1 MENSYAIIDEA
12 SGHLLNIVMWD
23 GNLEKWR
30 PPAGTRAELLSSL
43 DISTLISAQPNAPL
57 DQQPTTAEA
66 WIEQQ
71 GFYGNRPTT
80 LLYLKLKLDAVSK
93 FSPAL
98 SAVQGWLDQMIV
110 AGVANP
116 NETRDDWTFSP
127 YSFEQASGEALTILA
142 ED

>member
-1 MENSYAIIDEA
+1 MNSLAIIRE
-12 SGHLLNIVMWD
+12 SD
-23 GNLEKWR
+23 GKVVTFIRSDQSEGWT
-30 PPAGTRAELLSSL
+30 PPEGTRAVPDTDLPDNWEQAEPEK
-43 DISTLISAQPNAPL
+43 IPYEPI
-57 DQQPTTAEA
+57 TAEA
-66 WIEQQ
+66 WVEAE

-116 NETRDDWTFSP
+116 NETRDDWTSAP